1 MAVALCAG
9 YPGLDSETWN
19 RTNHSHLPI
28 TADKRRRLREP
39 PRGPRPA
46 GRHEIPVT
54 MPTSQGYYFPTE
66 AFVLSQVTKSRHEA
80 PAWGQVRF
88 YLPTIPYSFFF
99 LESRIYNVS
108 MIFPGWQG
116 IAVGVAVFL
125 IIGIVVFK
133 RTATFK
139 SFTFEQADGGFEK
152 ILDQYLD
159 VAKFILTLAAGGIVL
174 VISSTALGSARK
186 LPPGYASPL
195 FVLVVS
201 IFCGVLFM
209 PLLVLDYEA
218 FKHNKLCYTRARY
231 VRNQTLGITS
241 LACFC
246 LGYAWLI
253 FTAAR

>member
-1 MAVALCAG
+1 
-9 YPGLDSETWN
+9 
-19 RTNHSHLPI
+19 
-28 TADKRRRLREP
+28 
-39 PRGPRPA
+39 
-46 GRHEIPVT
+46 
-54 MPTSQGYYFPTE
+54 
-66 AFVLSQVTKSRHEA
+66 
-80 PAWGQVRF
+80 
-88 YLPTIPYSFFF
+88 
-99 LESRIYNVS
+99 

-116 IAVGVAVFL
+116 IAAGVAVFL

-133 RTATFK
+133 RTAAFK
-139 SFTFEQADGGFEK
+139 SFTFEQADGDFEK
-152 ILDQYLD
+152 ILDKYLD

-195 FVLVVS
+195 FVLAMS
-201 IFCGVLFM
+201 IFDGVLFM

-218 FKHNKLCYTRARY
+218 FKHNKQCYSRIRY
-231 VRNQTLGITS
+231 VRNQTLGIAS